1 VNNMNT
7 LFQANKAIV
16 YFTIMALVLLF
27 VGLNQ
32 SWALALGIIN
42 MSLISAIMA
51 LGVNIQWGYAGLMN
65 VGIMGFA
72 ALGGVSVVLIAQQP
86 VTEAVDAG
94 GIKMLIALIMGA
106 ATITAGILLNRRGV
120 NKWLIAAIVVTGYLF
135 TRYYFSEAADIIEKV
150 DPAITGYLGGFG
162 LPIAFSW
169 IVGGVIAAG
178 AAWWVG
184 KITLG
189 LRTDYLA
196 IATLGISE
204 IILYVIKNEDWF
216 VRGLKNVYG
225 LPRPVPYEVDMQQ
238 SEWFQ
243 NVVTWIH
250 KSELQL
256 LSQTEQID
264 KLSDYVREAAVVFV
278 KLCYSGLFIAILVAL
293 IVLSNLAL
301 NSPWGRKVRAIR
313 DNEVAASAMGKDIK
327 RQHLQIFVL
336 GSAIVGIAGALLVT
350 YDGIF
355 IPTAYLPLRFTF
367 LIWVM
372 VILGGSGNNMGS
384 VLGAFIIWFIWIQSG
399 PMGLWFV
406 EMLSNNMSEGSTSL
420 EFIEDRVHYLRLVFM
435 GSILLLIMRFSP
447 SGLLPEKNKEL
458 QFCCKWLLH

>member
-1 VNNMNT
+1 MNNMNT

-178 AAWWVG
+178 AAWWIG

-435 GSILLLIMRFSP
+435 GTILLLIMRFSP

-458 QFCCKWLLH
+458 

>member
-1 VNNMNT
+1 MNSI
-7 LFQANKAIV
+7 FQANRAII
-16 YFTIMALVLLF
+16 YFAVMSMILMF
-27 VGLNQ
+27 VGFNQ

-86 VTEAVDAG
+86 VTEAIDAG
-94 GIKMLIALIMGA
+94 GIKMFLALIMGA
-106 ATITAGILLNRRGV
+106 VTIIGGIFLNRSGV
-120 NKWLIAAIVVTGYLF
+120 NKWFTAFLVVIGYLI
-135 TRYYFSEAADIIEKV
+135 TRHYFSEAADLIEKV

-162 LPIAFSW
+162 LPVALSW
-169 IVGGVIAAG
+169 IVGGLAAAG
-178 AAWWVG
+178 AAWWIG

-238 SEWFQ
+238 SELFQ
-243 NVVTWIH
+243 NFIAWFH
-250 KSELQL
+250 RSDLQL
-256 LSQTEQID
+256 LSQADQIER
-264 KLSDYVREAAVVFV
+264 LGDYVRESAVVFV

-293 IVLSNLAL
+293 IILSNLAL

-327 RQHLQIFVL
+327 KQHLQIFVL
-336 GSAIVGIAGALLVT
+336 GSAIVGVAGALLVT

-355 IPTAYLPLRFTF
+355 IPTGYVPLRFTF

-399 PMGLWFV
+399 PIGLWVV
-406 EMLSNNMSEGSTSL
+406 ERLGDSMLEGSNSL

-435 GSILLLIMRFSP
+435 GAILLVIMRFSP
-447 SGLLPEKNKEL
+447 SGLLPEKNKQL
-458 QFCCKWLLH
+458 

>member
-435 GSILLLIMRFSP
+435 GAILLLIMRFSP
-447 SGLLPEKNKEL
+447 SGLLPKKNKEL
-458 QFCCKWLLH
+458 

>member
-1 VNNMNT
+1 MNNMNT

-243 NVVTWIH
+243 NLVTWIH

-435 GSILLLIMRFSP
+435 GTILLLIMRFSP

-458 QFCCKWLLH
+458 

>member
-1 VNNMNT
+1 MNNLNT
-7 LFQANKAIV
+7 ILQANKAIA
-16 YFTIMALVLLF
+16 YFAIMAFILLF

-51 LGVNIQWGYAGLMN
+51 LGVNIQWGYAGLFN

-86 VTEAVDAG
+86 VTEAIDVG
-94 GIKMLIALIMGA
+94 GMKMLIALIFGA
-106 ATITAGILLNRRGV
+106 VTIAAGILLNRRGV
-120 NKWLIAAIVVTGYLF
+120 NQWLTTLIVVIGYLI
-135 TRYYFSEAADIIEKV
+135 TRHYFSEASDLIEKV

-162 LPIAFSW
+162 LPVAFSW
-169 IVGGVIAAG
+169 VVGGFAAAIAA
-178 AAWWVG
+178 WLIG

-225 LPRPVPYEVDMQQ
+225 LPRPVPYEVDMQK
-238 SEWFQ
+238 SEWLQ
-243 NVVTWIH
+243 NIVAWIH
-250 KSELQL
+250 RSELQL
-256 LSQTEQID
+256 LSHTDQID
-264 KLSDYVREAAVVFV
+264 KLGDYVRSASVVFV
-278 KLCYSGLFIAILVAL
+278 KLSYSGLILLILVAFIL
-293 IVLSNLAL
+293 LSNLAL

-313 DNEVAASAMGKDIK
+313 DNEVAASAMGKNIK

-336 GSAIVGIAGALLVT
+336 GSAIVGVAGALLVT

-355 IPTAYLPLRFTF
+355 IPTAYQPLRFTF

-372 VILGGSGNNMGS
+372 VILGGSGNNLGS

-399 PMGLWFV
+399 PMGLWVV
-406 EMLSNNMSEGSTSL
+406 EMLGNYIQEGSAPL
-420 EFIEDRVHYLRLVFM
+420 EFIENRVHYLRLVFM
-435 GSILLLIMRFSP
+435 GTILLLIMRFSP
-447 SGLLPEKNKEL
+447 GGILPEKNKEL
-458 QFCCKWLLH
+458 

>member
-1 VNNMNT
+1 MSNFNNIWQSYKT
-7 LFQANKAIV
+7 IIS
-16 YFTIMALVLLF
+16 FTIMGLVLLF

-32 SWALALGIIN
+32 SWALVLGIVN
-42 MSLISAIMA
+42 LSLISAIMA

-86 VTEAVDAG
+86 VTEAIDVG
-94 GIKMLIALIMGA
+94 GLKMLFALALGA
-106 ATITAGILLNRRGV
+106 ITIVTGVVLNKKGF
-120 NKWLIAAIVVTGYLF
+120 NKWLIASIVVIGYLF
-135 TRYYFSEAADIIEKV
+135 TRHYFSEAADVIEKV

-162 LPIAFSW
+162 LPVAFSW
-169 IVGGVIAAG
+169 VVGGLAAAG
-178 AAWWVG
+178 AAWWIG

-204 IILYVIKNEDWF
+204 IILYVFKNEDWL

-225 LPRPVPYEVDMQQ
+225 LPRPVPYEVDMQK
-238 SEWFQ
+238 SEWLQ
-243 NVVTWIH
+243 NLVAWIH

-256 LSQTEQID
+256 LTQSEQIV
-264 KLSDYVREAAVVFV
+264 KLGDYVREAAVVFV
-278 KLCYSGLFIAILVAL
+278 KLCYSGLFIAILVAF
-293 IVLSNLAL
+293 IILSNLAL

-313 DNEVAASAMGKDIK
+313 DNEVAASAMGKNIT
-327 RQHLQIFVL
+327 RQHLQIFVI
-336 GSAIVGIAGALLVT
+336 GSAIVGVAGALLVT

-355 IPTAYLPLRFTF
+355 IPTAYQPLRFTF

-399 PMGLWFV
+399 PMGLWVV
-406 EMLSNNMSEGSTSL
+406 EMLGNSMQEGSAPL

-435 GSILLLIMRFSP
+435 GTILLLIMRFSP
-447 SGLLPEKNKEL
+447 GGILPEKNKEL
-458 QFCCKWLLH
+458 

>member
-1 VNNMNT
+1 MNNMNN

-435 GSILLLIMRFSP
+435 GTILLLIMRFSP

-458 QFCCKWLLH
+458 

>member
-1 VNNMNT
+1 MTNMNT
-7 LFQANKAIV
+7 FFQANKAII
-16 YFTIMALVLLF
+16 YFTIMTLVIIF

-278 KLCYSGLFIAILVAL
+278 KLCYSGLFIAILVSL

-435 GSILLLIMRFSP
+435 GTILLLIMRFSP

-458 QFCCKWLLH
+458 

>member
-1 VNNMNT
+1 MNNMKT
-7 LFQANKAIV
+7 FFQANKVIA

-94 GIKMLIALIMGA
+94 GIKMFIALIMGA
-106 ATITAGILLNRRGV
+106 VTITAGILLNRRGI
-120 NKWLIAAIVVTGYLF
+120 NKWLITAIVVIGYLF

-243 NVVTWIH
+243 NFIAWIH

-256 LSQTEQID
+256 LSQSDQID

-278 KLCYSGLFIAILVAL
+278 KLCYSGLFIAILVSL
-293 IVLSNLAL
+293 ILLSNLAL

-327 RQHLQIFVL
+327 RQHLQIFIL
-336 GSAIVGIAGALLVT
+336 GSAIVGVAGALLVT

-406 EMLSNNMSEGSTSL
+406 EILSNNMAEGSSSL

-435 GSILLLIMRFSP
+435 GAILLLIMRFSP
-447 SGLLPEKNKEL
+447 SGLLPEKNKQL
-458 QFCCKWLLH
+458 

>member
-1 VNNMNT
+1 MNNMNT

-243 NVVTWIH
+243 NLVTWIH

-256 LSQTEQID
+256 LSQTDQID

-435 GSILLLIMRFSP
+435 GTILLLIMRFSP

-458 QFCCKWLLH
+458 

>member
-1 VNNMNT
+1 MNSI
-7 LFQANKAIV
+7 FQANRAII
-16 YFTIMALVLLF
+16 YFAVMSMILMF
-27 VGLNQ
+27 VGFNQ

-86 VTEAVDAG
+86 VTEAIDAG
-94 GIKMLIALIMGA
+94 GIKMFLALIMGA
-106 ATITAGILLNRRGV
+106 VTIIGGIFLNRSGV
-120 NKWLIAAIVVTGYLF
+120 NKWFTAFLVVIGYLI
-135 TRYYFSEAADIIEKV
+135 TRHYFSEAADLIEKV

-162 LPIAFSW
+162 LPVALSW
-169 IVGGVIAAG
+169 IVGGLAAAG
-178 AAWWVG
+178 AAWWIG

-238 SEWFQ
+238 SELFQ
-243 NVVTWIH
+243 NFIAWFH
-250 KSELQL
+250 RSDLQL
-256 LSQTEQID
+256 LSQADQIER
-264 KLSDYVREAAVVFV
+264 LGDYVRESAVVFV

-293 IVLSNLAL
+293 IILSNLAL

-327 RQHLQIFVL
+327 KQHLQIFVL
-336 GSAIVGIAGALLVT
+336 GSAIVGVAGALLVT

-355 IPTAYLPLRFTF
+355 IPTGYVPLRFTF

-399 PMGLWFV
+399 PIGLWVV
-406 EMLSNNMSEGSTSL
+406 ERLGDSMLEGSNSL

-435 GSILLLIMRFSP
+435 GAILLVIMRFSP

-458 QFCCKWLLH
+458 